1 MGESSAV
8 KANCSPQTGTTPT
21 WRPPPSHSFSRSP
34 TTGTP
39 VSPVSPRLAVRR
51 LSVQTR
57 LVRRLKVT
65 EAEQRALGR
74 LVRRLPQPIATTAAT
89 VGEGSKGSILWLV
102 SAAGLSLLGR
112 RGRLG
117 AGGGLAAAG
126 LASAL
131 ANGPVKWAVR
141 RPRPDGAALAGLR
154 RRGGSPGT
162 SSFPSGHTA
171 SAVAFSVAASA
182 EYPLAATV
190 LVPAA
195 LCVAFA
201 RMRSLRHYPSDVLG
215 GAVIGAAIGAGT
227 AYSLRRYRTWR
238 TSRHAA

>member
-1 MGESSAV
+1 M
-8 KANCSPQTGTTPT
+8 SPL
-21 WRPPPSHSFSRSP
+21 
-34 TTGTP
+34 
-39 VSPVSPRLAVRR
+39 SPRLAVRR
-51 LSVQTR
+51 LPVQTR
-57 LVRRLKVT
+57 LVRPQAVT
-65 EAEQRALGR
+65 EAEKRALGR
-74 LVRRLPQPIATTAAT
+74 LVRRLPQPISTTAVT
-89 VGEGSKGSILWLV
+89 VGEGSKGSIIWLV

-141 RPRPDGAALAGLR
+141 RPRPHGAALAGLR
-154 RRGGSPGT
+154 RGGDSPGT

-195 LCVAFA
+195 LCVALA

-227 AYSLRRYRTWR
+227 ACSLRRYRTWR
-238 TSRHAA
+238 TSRHPA